1 MATLIQSKQIAGV
14 VSASNIA
21 GDFTVG
27 GDIVAPSGTASL
39 GQAIVGSISSSGPI
53 LGVRYDDIDGLPDII
68 AGTNITV
75 VKDGSNFIISSSLEG
90 GGDTTALN
98 SFTSSYFVQSS
109 SFDTRINELT
119 LSDGNASFNG
129 DRVVTNENLPDG
141 VFNVNFE
148 TTTTVQEF
156 LNAVF
161 FPNVGNNAPSITTGN
176 QTIEEFQT
184 NGATITTVAATD
196 VDGDSLTFNTGSSY
210 TDDLVRVASN
220 GVMTLNAVPTSAS
233 FNTDLVSAGVHG
245 HLVPITAN
253 DGTDT
258 TSKNIYIIVTPNEPP
273 VFRETS
279 VSGNIITSVT
289 ANLNEN
295 SSDDTL
301 VKRVYFTDAESD
313 TITIHSSSI
322 DNNHF
327 EVIKYATYVDI
338 LQNTSSLDYEQQT
351 SYTFSISASDEHYPS
366 QDSNAITEL
375 PITINVTDNL
385 APTINNQ
392 TLSAINENSA
402 NGATVGTLTAADNE
416 SDSISFVTFDLYKLF
431 LDSSEV
437 TQGTYGGT
445 SQTTDPHENPFQMD
459 SSGVITRKTGV
470 YLNSDLIDT
479 YQYQVK
485 VKDNFNALISS
496 ASVITIPI
504 SDDTPATLT
513 DNWSVGPYIKESEL
527 NSATIKTT
535 DYGSTQAAY
544 TSDQTGTW
552 SSSNPA
558 IVINSNGQLSM
569 GVQLNGSATQS
580 GETIDTTIT
589 FVSDFGSTTTDSLSV
604 SVVANDAPTAT
615 FTNQTANFLDN
626 LATTGTTM
634 VSMSITDTEDD
645 VPYDVTLGG
654 TDASSLELSFANSD
668 SSSVGIQASTNLSVK
683 TYSYDVTIVDA
694 YSKSTTYS
702 NQTFTIAEN
711 DAPVASFTDNTSNY
725 ETNNANSGVSMVSV
739 TITDTENDV
748 PFDVVLS
755 GTDASSLQ
763 MTFANSDSSSLE
775 IEAASSLAAATYNYT
790 LTVTDTAGKSNAY
803 SRSFTITES
812 AAQPKVY
819 IYDVGF
825 YNSAYNTAVGIQS
838 EDSSTPPSITPYSSL
853 GFMDALI
860 NNDVLGD
867 STFTYSYGSTQTAT
881 KLAEGTGTN
890 LHDVLRAMGSG
901 GTITRSSSD
910 PFVIIFPNDSDLSG
924 KPTTM
929 VDSYGGSTAGEY
941 VLEVGTDGTTID
953 GVNTIE
959 ASKVNQITLATSHEG
974 STNWFVIGHIAASRL
989 SSANNI
995 NLGVNASSG
1004 SGGV

>member
-1 MATLIQSKQIAGV
+1 MATLIQSKQIEGI

-27 GDIVAPSGTASL
+27 GDIQAPAGTASL

-53 LGVRYDDIDGLPDII
+53 LGVRYDDIDGSPDII

-75 VKDGSNFIISSSLEG
+75 VKDGSNFIISSSASG
-90 GGDTTALN
+90 SADVTALN
-98 SFTSSYFVQSS
+98 SFTSSYFVESS
-109 SFDTRINELT
+109 SFDTRITEL
-119 LSDGNASFNG
+119 SISGSASYDG
-129 DRVVTNENLPDG
+129 DRVVTNENLPSG
-141 VFNVNFE
+141 VYNVNFG

-161 FPNVGNNAPSITTGN
+161 FPSIGNNAPSISTGN
-176 QTIEEFQT
+176 QTIEEFES
-184 NGATITTVAATD
+184 NGATITTISATD
-196 VDGDSLTFNTGSSY
+196 ADGDSLTFNTGSSY

-258 TSKNIYIIVTPNEPP
+258 TSKNIYIIVTPNEAP

-279 VSGNIITSVT
+279 VSGNVITSVT
-289 ANLNEN
+289 VNLNEN

-313 TITIHSSSI
+313 TITIYSSSI

-366 QDSNAITEL
+366 QDSNAITTL
-375 PITINVTDNL
+375 PITVNVTDNL
-385 APTINNQ
+385 VPTVSNQ

-402 NGATVGTLTAADNE
+402 NGATVGTISAADNE
-416 SDSISFVTFDLYKLF
+416 GDSISFITFSLYKLF
-431 LDSSEV
+431 LDGVEVSS
-437 TQGTYGGT
+437 GSYGGT
-445 SQTTDPHENPFQMD
+445 SQVSDPHENPFQMD
-459 SSGVITRKTGV
+459 SSGVVTRKTGI
-470 YLNSDLIDT
+470 YLNSDLINS
-479 YQYQVK
+479 YQYRVQ
-485 VKDNFNALISS
+485 VKDNFNNAISS
-496 ASVITIPI
+496 ASLVDVPI
-504 SDDTPATLT
+504 SDDTGATLS
-513 DNWSVGPYIKESEL
+513 DNWSAGPYIKESEL
-527 NSATIKTT
+527 DTTTIKTT
-535 DYGSTQAAY
+535 DYGSTQAQY

-552 SSSNPA
+552 SSSNPS
-558 IVINSNGQLSM
+558 IVINSSGQLSI
-569 GVQLNGSATQS
+569 GLDLSGSVTQS

-589 FVSDFGSTTTDSLSV
+589 FTSTFGTTTTDSLSV
-604 SVVANDAPTAT
+604 SVVGNDAPTTT

-654 TDASSLELSFANSD
+654 TDASDLQLAFANSN
-668 SSSVGIQASTNLSVK
+668 SSSVGIQAATNLSVQ
-683 TYSYDVTIVDA
+683 TYTYDITVTDT
-694 YSKSTTYS
+694 YGESTTYS
-702 NQTFTIAEN
+702 NQTFTVAEN
-711 DAPVASFTDNTSNY
+711 DAPVASFTDQSSNY
-725 ETNNANSGVSMVSV
+725 ETDNAVTGTSMVSV

-763 MTFANSDSSSLE
+763 MTFGNSNSSSLD
-775 IEAASSLAAATYNYT
+775 IEAATNLSAATYNYT

-812 AAQPKVY
+812 AAQPIVY
-819 IYDVGF
+819 IYRSNYGSEAGLSGN
-825 YNSAYNTAVGIQS
+825 YNALMGASTVTSDTPPEVSAYTANS
-838 EDSSTPPSITPYSSL
+838 LSPYRLISSSL
-853 GFMDALI
+853 G
-860 NNDVLGD
+860 NDTMTLAGSKTMTRVATLSGSHFD
-867 STFTYSYGSTQTAT
+867 TIISESNPFTMGASAEQYIIVAPSGSTM
-881 KLAEGTGTN
+881 TG
-890 LHDVLRAMGSG
+890 
-901 GTITRSSSD
+901 I
-910 PFVIIFPNDSDLSG
+910 
-924 KPTTM
+924 PTSM
-929 VDSYGGSTAGEY
+929 
-941 VLEVGTDGTTID
+941 TDGFGDNTEGRYVFSLKGDGGLWGAEPSVIHLID
-953 GVNTIE
+953 TV
-959 ASKVNQITLATSHEG
+959 G
-974 STNWFVIGHIAASRL
+974 SINGYDKHFVIGRSGQN
-989 SSANNI
+989 SATSAEI
-995 NLGVNASSG
+995 RIIPASG
-1004 SGGV
+1004 SLPS

>member
-1 MATLIQSKQIAGV
+1 MATLIQSKQIQGI

-27 GDIVAPSGTASL
+27 GNIQAPEGTASL

-53 LGVRYDDIDGLPDII
+53 LGVRYDDIDGSPDII

-75 VKDGSNFIISSSLEG
+75 AKDGSNFIISSSAT
-90 GGDTTALN
+90 GDADVDSLN

-109 SFDTRINELT
+109 SFDSRINEL
-119 LSDGNASFNG
+119 SISGSGSFNG
-129 DRVVTNENLPDG
+129 DRVVTNENLPSG
-141 VFNVNFE
+141 IYNANFE

-161 FPNVGNNAPSITTGN
+161 FPSTGNNAPSISTGN
-176 QTIEEFQT
+176 QTIEEFES
-184 NGATITTVAATD
+184 NGATITTISATD
-196 VDGDSLTFNTGSSY
+196 ADGDSLTFNTGSSY

-258 TSKNIYIIVTPNEPP
+258 TSKNIYIIVTPNEAP

-279 VSGNIITSVT
+279 VSGNVITSVT
-289 ANLNEN
+289 VNLNEN
-295 SSDDTL
+295 SVDDTL

-375 PITINVTDNL
+375 PITVNVTDNL
-385 APTINNQ
+385 SPTINNQ

-459 SSGVITRKTGV
+459 SSGVVTRKTGI
-470 YLNSDLIDT
+470 YLNSDLIDS

-504 SDDTPATLT
+504 DDDTPATLT
-513 DNWSVGPYIKESEL
+513 DNWSAGPYIKESEL

-558 IVINSNGQLSM
+558 IVINSSGQLSM
-569 GVQLNGSATQS
+569 GVQLNGSVTQS

-589 FVSDFGSTTTDSLSV
+589 FVSDFGSTTTDSISV

-615 FTNQTANFLDN
+615 FTNQTDNFLDN

-683 TYSYDVTIVDA
+683 TYSYDITIVDN

-711 DAPVASFTDNTSNY
+711 DAPVASFTDQSSNY
-725 ETNNANSGVSMVSV
+725 ETDNAVTDASMVSV

-755 GTDASSLQ
+755 GTDASSLK
-763 MTFANSDSSSLE
+763 MTFGNSNSSSLD
-775 IEAASSLAAATYNYT
+775 IEAATNLSAATYNYT

-803 SRSFTITES
+803 SRSFTISES
-812 AAQPKVY
+812 AAQPIVY
-819 IYDVGF
+819 IYRSNYGSEAGLSGN
-825 YNSAYNTAVGIQS
+825 YNALMGASTVTSDTPPEVSAYTANS
-838 EDSSTPPSITPYSSL
+838 LSPYRLISSSL
-853 GFMDALI
+853 GDDTMTLAGSKTMTKVATLSGSNFDTI
-860 NNDVLGD
+860 ISESNP
-867 STFTYSYGSTQTAT
+867 FTMGASAEQYIIIAPAGSTM
-881 KLAEGTGTN
+881 TG
-890 LHDVLRAMGSG
+890 
-901 GTITRSSSD
+901 I
-910 PFVIIFPNDSDLSG
+910 
-924 KPTTM
+924 PTSM
-929 VDSYGGSTAGEY
+929 
-941 VLEVGTDGTTID
+941 TDGFGDNTEGRYVFALKGDGGLWGAEPSVIHLID
-953 GVNTIE
+953 TV
-959 ASKVNQITLATSHEG
+959 G
-974 STNWFVIGHIAASRL
+974 SINGYDKHFVIGRSGQNAVT
-989 SSANNI
+989 SAEI
-995 NLGVNASSG
+995 RIIPASG
-1004 SGGV
+1004 SLPS

>member
-1 MATLIQSKQIAGV
+1 MATLIQSKQIEGI

-27 GDIVAPSGTASL
+27 GDIQAPDGTASL

-53 LGVRYDDIDGLPDII
+53 LGVRYDDIDGSPDII

-75 VKDGSNFIISSSLEG
+75 VKDGSNFIISSSASG
-90 GGDTTALN
+90 SADVTALN
-98 SFTSSYFVQSS
+98 SFTSSYFVESS
-109 SFDTRINELT
+109 SFDTRINEL
-119 LSDGNASFNG
+119 SISGSASYDG
-129 DRVVTNENLPDG
+129 DRVVTNENLPSG
-141 VFNVNFE
+141 VYNVNFG

-161 FPNVGNNAPSITTGN
+161 FPSTGNTAPSISTGN
-176 QTIEEFQT
+176 QTIEEFES
-184 NGATITTVAATD
+184 NGATITTISATD
-196 VDGDSLTFNTGSSY
+196 VDGDSITFGTGSSY
-210 TDDLVRVASN
+210 TDDLVRVATN
-220 GVMTLNAVPTSAS
+220 GVMTLNAIPTSAS

-245 HLVPITAN
+245 HLVPITAY

-258 TSKNIYIIVTPNEPP
+258 TSKNIYIIVTPNEAP

-279 VSGNIITSVT
+279 VSGNVITSVT

-295 SSDDTL
+295 SADDTL

-313 TITIHSSSI
+313 TITIYSSSI

-366 QDSNAITEL
+366 QDSNAITTL
-375 PITINVTDNL
+375 PITVNVTDNL

-392 TLSAINENSA
+392 TLSSISENSA

-416 SDSISFVTFDLYKLF
+416 SDSITFVTFDLYKLF
-431 LDSSEV
+431 LDGSEV
-437 TQGTYGGT
+437 SQGTYSGT
-445 SQTTDPHENPFQMD
+445 SQLSDPHENPFQMD
-459 SSGVITRKTGV
+459 SSGVVTRKTGV
-470 YLNSDLIDT
+470 YLNSDLINS

-504 SDDTPATLT
+504 SDDTPASLT
-513 DNWSVGPYIKESEL
+513 DNWSAGPYIKESEL

-544 TSDQTGTW
+544 TSDQTGNW

-558 IVINSNGQLSM
+558 IVINSSGQLSM
-569 GVQLNGSATQS
+569 GVELSGSVTQS

-589 FVSDFGSTTTDSLSV
+589 FTSDFGSTTTDSISI
-604 SVVANDAPTAT
+604 SVVANDAPTAA

-645 VPYDVTLGG
+645 VPYNVTLGG
-654 TDASSLELSFANSD
+654 TDAADLQLAFANSN

-683 TYSYDVTIVDA
+683 TYSYDVTIVDN

-711 DAPVASFTDNTSNY
+711 DAPVASFTDQSANH
-725 ETNNANSGVSMVSV
+725 ETDNAVTGTSMVSV

-763 MTFANSDSSSLE
+763 MTFGNSNSSSLD
-775 IEAASSLAAATYNYT
+775 IEAATNLSAATYNYT

-812 AAQPKVY
+812 AAQPIVY
-819 IYDVGF
+819 IYRSNYGSEAGLSGN
-825 YNSAYNTAVGIQS
+825 YNALMGASTVTSDTPPEVSAYTANS
-838 EDSSTPPSITPYSSL
+838 LSPYRLISSSL
-853 GFMDALI
+853 G
-860 NNDVLGD
+860 NDTMTLAGSKTMTRVATLSGSHFD
-867 STFTYSYGSTQTAT
+867 TIISESNPFTMGASAEQYIIVAPSGSTM
-881 KLAEGTGTN
+881 TG
-890 LHDVLRAMGSG
+890 
-901 GTITRSSSD
+901 I
-910 PFVIIFPNDSDLSG
+910 
-924 KPTTM
+924 PTSM
-929 VDSYGGSTAGEY
+929 
-941 VLEVGTDGTTID
+941 TDGFGDNTEGRYVFALKGDGGLWGAEPTVIHLID
-953 GVNTIE
+953 TV
-959 ASKVNQITLATSHEG
+959 G
-974 STNWFVIGHIAASRL
+974 SINGYDKHFVIGRSGQNAVT
-989 SSANNI
+989 SAEI
-995 NLGVNASSG
+995 RIIPASG
-1004 SGGV
+1004 SLPS